1 MIYKLNNQNA
11 LTEGTIYLRNANV
24 NKIRMYKFHVLEG
37 ETNKHGPRIKIM
49 LKDNEVATYR
59 VSVHNGNIS
68 LISSSINMNH
78 RSQIEDVVREVSYGC
93 YKLIYELSK
102 NNSTANTKAMQYYT
116 DMIVSAQRYDMHK
129 VAERIRM
136 ELDGKIY

>member
-1 MIYKLNNQNA
+1 MIYKLNDQNV
-11 LTEGTIYLRNANV
+11 LTEGTIYLRNANI

-37 ETNKHGPRIKIM
+37 ETNRHGPRIKVM

-59 VSVHNGNIS
+59 INIHNGDIS
-68 LISSSINMNH
+68 LISSSINTNH
-78 RSQIEDVVREVSYGC
+78 KSQIEDVVREVSYGC

-102 NNSTANTKAMQYYT
+102 NNSTANTKIMQYYT
-116 DMIVSAQRYDMHK
+116 DLIVSSPRYDMHK
-129 VAERIRM
+129 TTERIRI